1 MVATAARVVGTETG
15 IETGTETGTETA
27 DEFIV
32 TFDFDFLDKSRSA
45 LRLLVVKSCKGAA
58 CFGGGLRTLGRA

>member
-15 IETGTETGTETA
+15 IETGTETA
-27 DEFIV
+27 DELVV

>member
-15 IETGTETGTETA
+15 IETGTEA

-32 TFDFDFLDKSRSA
+32 TFDFDFLDTSRSA
-45 LRLLVVKSCKGAA
+45 IRLLVVRSCKGAA